1 MVCRSRKILF
11 SVEVLA
17 SKGNKFWYGWVNCSE
32 QCYINLYTEKRQIST
47 NNQLNLQHIV
57 GVYFMISCVRVM
69 LESIWNQA
77 TEIVDVD
84 LSFLCL
90 VNPMA
95 NVLNSSTIP

>member
-1 MVCRSRKILF
+1 
-11 SVEVLA
+11 
-17 SKGNKFWYGWVNCSE
+17 
-32 QCYINLYTEKRQIST
+32 
-47 NNQLNLQHIV
+47 
-57 GVYFMISCVRVM
+57 MISCVRVM

-90 VNPMA
+90 VNPIA